1 MQLGIHLEKW
11 CHTYLQL
18 PPKTS
23 GTIFIFVGYVFL
35 KLPLRCW
42 LRLQKQTI
50 YVLTYTRNW
59 LLQQPKLPYYENLC
73 LLSLTIETQILVL
86 VTQLGSPITL
96 ANLKL
101 IASIGSPEPT
111 SQWQLVEVPGSWT
124 G

>member
-1 MQLGIHLEKW
+1 MVSH
-11 CHTYLQL
+11 L
-18 PPKTS
+18 PPITS
-23 GTIFIFVGYVFL
+23 KNQWHHFYFCLINYL

-59 LLQQPKLPYYENLC
+59 LLQQPKLPYYENLY
-73 LLSLTIETQILVL
+73 LVTLTIGTQILVL
-86 VTQLGSPITL
+86 VTQLGPPITL

>member
-1 MQLGIHLEKW
+1 MRLGIHLEKW

-59 LLQQPKLPYYENLC
+59 LLQQPKLLYYENLC